1 MRAMMPASAFT
12 PVKRFFSPVLT
23 RSTIPLHRPRD
34 SRVIRTISVTTGRR
48 AVSSGTRGRMAAG
61 RQAGVNA
68 A

>member
-1 MRAMMPASAFT
+1 
-12 PVKRFFSPVLT
+12 
-23 RSTIPLHRPRD
+23 
-34 SRVIRTISVTTGRR
+34 VIRTISVTTGRR